1 MLDGLRAVR
10 ARCAYWEKRIELD
23 PRVMRRRELAK
34 MAWAEIMRLV
44 IHHGSEAH
52 GLTAL
57 QEVMQQSFAVAL
69 RHSASRPKK
78 RTRRRARV
86 AAGNR
91 SKAIA

>member
-1 MLDGLRAVR
+1 MFDGLRSVR
-10 ARCAYWEKRIELD
+10 ARCAYWEKRIELE

-69 RHSASRPKK
+69 RHSASLPKK
-78 RTRRRARV
+78 PARRRARAV
-86 AAGNR
+86 AGGR
-91 SKAIA
+91 SKATA